1 MKETK
6 SKKQKTSPNSEYD
19 FSKKNLEHCMNT
31 ILTYLKSV
39 KLTEKANVI
48 EQTYYKHSDKVANLL
63 NDVLEGKKNDRNI
76 ISPEEAAA
84 LQVYLNMSKSTYQ
97 SLKNFADNK
106 GVHFFPTWK
115 KTREEREKCLAA
127 GVESDDI
134 EVSASIKATLKNWL
148 DRAMQD
154 PEIKEPVERL
164 KKIHGNNIKFKLIYK
179 LGKNMGIK

>member
-63 NDVLEGKKNDRNI
+63 NDVLEGKKNDRTI

-97 SLKNFADNK
+97 SLKKSNFEKLVRQSNARSRSKRTCGEIEEN
-106 GVHFFPTWK
+106 TW
-115 KTREEREKCLAA
+115 E
-127 GVESDDI
+127 
-134 EVSASIKATLKNWL
+134 
-148 DRAMQD
+148 
-154 PEIKEPVERL
+154 
-164 KKIHGNNIKFKLIYK
+164 
-179 LGKNMGIK
+179 